1 MTSRLY
7 ICFIIMSVCMVAS
20 CSRVP
25 KHILSERKMRV
36 VMYDMLVAEAMV
48 EIKNDSFPTSKD
60 RQPVFDG
67 VFNKHQITQAEYDS
81 SLIWYGK
88 HIDLYMAV
96 YKLVLKDVNENYAA
110 LGAKKPNALSGDI
123 SSQDSIDIWVYKRL
137 QIIRP
142 EMVFN
147 TFTFDIKPQNPY
159 SSGSSYVF
167 ALSAWGIPPG
177 LKHKPFIHLSAIQAD
192 TIVSIRQEIAGDGY
206 HEALLRTVADKNVLQ
221 IYGYIFMNE
230 ADASYQR
237 IYLNDIRLM
246 KYNYGSKALEGLQER
261 REE

>member
-1 MTSRLY
+1 M
-7 ICFIIMSVCMVAS
+7 IAS

-48 EIKNDSFPTSKD
+48 EIKNDSFPTGKE
-60 RQPVFDG
+60 RQLVFDA
-67 VFNKHQITQAEYDS
+67 VFDKHRITQADYDS

-88 HIDLYMAV
+88 HIDIYMAV
-96 YKLVLKDVNENYAA
+96 YKLVLKDVNESYAA
-110 LGAKKPNALSGDI
+110 LGEIKPNPLSGDI
-123 SSQDSIDIWVYKRL
+123 SSQDSIDIWIYKRL
-137 QIIRP
+137 KIMKP
-142 EMVFN
+142 ELVFN
-147 TFTFDIKPQNPY
+147 TLTFDIKPQNPY
-159 SSGSSYVF
+159 SSGSSYLF
-167 ALSAWGIPPG
+167 ALSAWGIPHN
-177 LKHKPFIHLSAIQAD
+177 LKHKPVLHLSAIQAD

-206 HEALLRTVADKNVLQ
+206 HEALLRTIVDKKVLR
-221 IYGYIFMNE
+221 IYGNIFMNN